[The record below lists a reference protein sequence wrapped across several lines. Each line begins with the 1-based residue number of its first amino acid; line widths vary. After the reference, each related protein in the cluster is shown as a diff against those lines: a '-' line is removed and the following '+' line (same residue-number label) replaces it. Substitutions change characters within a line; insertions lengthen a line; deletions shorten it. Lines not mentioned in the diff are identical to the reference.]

1 MDKFGVHL
9 KHTELPNSREK
20 ERVRQTHTRRNQP
33 ANLKDL
39 KNMFEGKSDGGTDS
53 SSAPVSMGTD
63 FKRSYTTQ
71 KTVTK
76 TKTRAKTG
84 QDLEDLAV
92 LSQVKI
98 SIDANKN
105 TTLEKTDSPK
115 GARKFPKDD
124 KLAEPLV
131 VKSKVMASSSK
142 TFKATVDSKVHR
154 LNSEE
159 KNPVQ
164 VDKKMAA
171 SSLIGNLALLQTR
184 PGYGK
189 KSDSSTVQ
197 SETSKSNGIFNEK
210 SSFLKDKKT
219 SSKESINS
227 DKEISK
233 LTSKT
238 SETTDCGEKK
248 LQELRASLKRTGSDK
263 KGQFEKDKKGSAY
276 TKKPETSVSPGPGL
290 SRHSSSDSVAS
301 EKLSPRTSLRSKNR
315 LKLDQ
320 SAGSDTGS
328 SGSVSPRN
336 KSFSPECKEEKPEW
350 MEKSKELV
358 NKFQTKLKK
367 PESES
372 TTSGSVSTNKSSTSA
387 SSASKSTLSTHKTET
402 VTNTSSTFPKASVQR
417 TDSGKK
423 STSLT
428 KKEVLVTRDA
438 SSSKEFLEKFAKDK
452 DSKEQRAEKLVLSRK
467 ESSEL
472 FQKLKGG
479 YEQSDDASKSA
490 QPKPKIE
497 VPNSNKF
504 VERRNSFEK
513 PKPADTTKCK
523 TLRNLQDD
531 GKIVGVK
538 DRISALNQGKG
549 EVVDERFKKQI
560 QTQKSVESVRS
571 SDQEYHD
578 VAVNPAPANDWP
590 SDSDSSADNMYE
602 YIPATGEYLALAMSL
617 SVMVAGPII
626 SV

>member
-20 ERVRQTHTRRNQP
+20 ERVRQTNTRRNQP

-76 TKTRAKTG
+76 TKTTAKTVK
-84 QDLEDLAV
+84 DEEDLAV
-92 LSQVKI
+92 FSQFKF

-105 TTLEKTDSPK
+105 TTLERTDSPK
-115 GARKFPKDD
+115 GSRKFPKDD
-124 KLAEPLV
+124 KLAEPQV

-142 TFKATVDSKVHR
+142 TFKASVDSKVHR

-159 KNPVQ
+159 KNSVP

-184 PGYGK
+184 PGFGK

-197 SETSKSNGIFNEK
+197 SETSKSNGIFSEK
-210 SSFLKDKKT
+210 SSLLKDKKT
-219 SSKESINS
+219 SSKESVNS
-227 DKEISK
+227 DKKISK

-238 SETTDCGEKK
+238 SETTIDSGEKK
-248 LQELRASLKRTGSDK
+248 LQVLRASLKRTGSDK
-263 KGQFEKDKKGSAY
+263 KGQFEKGSAY

-290 SRHSSSDSVAS
+290 SRQSSSDSVAS

-320 SAGSDTGS
+320 SACSDTGS
-328 SGSVSPRN
+328 SGSLSPRN
-336 KSFSPECKEEKPEW
+336 KSFSPECKDEKPEW

-372 TTSGSVSTNKSSTSA
+372 TTSVSVSTNKSSTSA
-387 SSASKSTLSTHKTET
+387 SSTSKSTSTHKTET
-402 VTNTSSTFPKASVQR
+402 VTNTSSTFSKASVQR
-417 TDSGKK
+417 TDSGKQ
-423 STSLT
+423 STSLA
-428 KKEVLVTRDA
+428 KKETLVTKDA

-479 YEQSDDASKSA
+479 YKQSDDASKSA

-523 TLRNLQDD
+523 TLRHLQDE

-560 QTQKSVESVRS
+560 QSQKSVESVRS

-602 YIPATGEYLALAMSL
+602 YIPATGEAL
-617 SVMVAGPII
+617 
-626 SV
+626 